1 MYAQRRVVP
10 GQRGEGREA
19 HLAGAQAA
27 QRVEL
32 RLQLAQGQP
41 AGGWSAAHDGG
52 QRARYQLL
60 LVLREQPLRDD
71 SGVTT
76 LYYNADEPFGRRG
89 GGGVQG
95 TSCPVKMYEKDKNI
109 TRFLV
114 TSFTLR
120 NW

>member
-41 AGGWSAAHDGG
+41 AGGRSAAHDGG

-76 LYYNADEPFGRRG
+76 LYYDADEPFGRG
-89 GGGVQG
+89 GGGVRG
-95 TSCPVKMYEKDKNI
+95 ASYPAKM
-109 TRFLV
+109 
-114 TSFTLR
+114 
-120 NW
+120 